1 MCDVERELT
10 FDEKMSQMCGEI
22 YLSKDE
28 IILVIGVLSRIL
40 TDQGKPEFFGYFS
53 ETLGDY
59 KITAET
65 DAWEG
70 CEDGVFLIK
79 EKI

>member
-1 MCDVERELT
+1 MSDVERELT
-10 FDEKMSQMCGEI
+10 FDEKMRQGCDDL
-22 YLSKDE
+22 YLSKEE
-28 IILVIGVLSRIL
+28 ILSVIKVLSCIL

>member
-10 FDEKMSQMCGEI
+10 FDEKMRQGCGDI
-22 YLSKDE
+22 YLSRDE
-28 IILVIGVLSRIL
+28 IILVIGALSRLI
-40 TDQGKPEFFGYFS
+40 TDQGKPEFFGVVS
-53 ETLGDY
+53 IPLGDY
-59 KITAET
+59 RISAEE
-65 DAWEG
+65 DVWEG